1 MKSGLN
7 GQPTVARR
15 STHFMATFYYE
26 MAIGNA
32 GHSLAKFEYITRTGK
47 YQYSASGEIKEDLIY
62 KESSNM
68 PSWASGKTDGGYDM
82 KSATFWNEADLS
94 KEKVPFKQITM
105 ALPNELS
112 YEENIAIMQQYMK
125 THFEGYPYT
134 MAIHDKEATLT
145 DGERNIHAHIM
156 FSERKID
163 VTREE
168 PDRISYFK
176 RSSVKKDGTKTG
188 GYLKSREFKPKEKL
202 IELRKNWESII
213 NEEYRKR
220 GMTERVSCEKLE
232 VQRAEALAN
241 KDFIRAAELDRP
253 AQKKMNPS
261 TVYKNAQTI
270 KSFKQYLFENK
281 FDEAQFLI
289 DITND
294 DSVKSYLLC
303 HQYMDLK
310 KRIARERFLSKD
322 DLKIVEKAEALQ
334 STLSTKLQEAKT
346 FNRKVGTTATD
357 GDSIH
362 NRIKRLEERS
372 KRIEAEIAQINSR
385 VLTQSELIKRYKKQQ
400 ATKRLYKARLLRN
413 KRPTTFKPSRI
424 TSVPIRTQRLQT
436 NISKE
441 ALIHNLYKQR
451 YVFNKATFDSTC
463 NSIMNR
469 ITKGEYRKQIE
480 RLRSLTAKYNK
491 FKDPSVLSDMKQTE
505 RWLSQKKEYL
515 LPKIQKQAA
524 VELDTMKRSVQRIDR
539 NLEVLTSSDKSLY
552 KAYKEVTRADKT
564 PKYKEAV
571 LRSYS
576 LHPSDV
582 SRLHKL
588 QNRLESLTNKI
599 DSMKAVRS
607 VETTDRK
614 VDRLEKLQTNI
625 TKKIQTIDTS
635 VPMDKVGTITKH
647 DVFEAIKQRKAD
659 ILAELRP
666 LRQEYAKYDHKKVTY
681 QSTLN
686 SVMNRITKGEYKR
699 NIEVL
704 RSLKQKQSLAFKQQ
718 EKARF
723 EGNTSDMNRYSAESA
738 AYTKEMQKVEA
749 WLQATY
755 SKLNT
760 PTIQQQAMKEY
771 ESINQR
777 NQSVSEQIH
786 RLETDYK
793 HLDTLKKKLY
803 HYGNSNSNSNANKQ
817 GTSIM
822 KQFLKRGTPQSRI
835 NGLLKRLHNLTN
847 KVTANDHAITAHIKF
862 TKDKPKWR
870 ERTIEDGIEI

>member
-1 MKSGLN
+1 
-7 GQPTVARR
+7 
-15 STHFMATFYYE
+15 MATFYYE

-68 PSWASGKTDGGYDM
+68 PSWASGKLDGGYDM

-163 VTREE
+163 LTREE

-202 IELRKNWESII
+202 IELRRNWESII
-213 NEEYRKR
+213 NEEYKKR
-220 GMTERVSCEKLE
+220 GMNERISCEKLE
-232 VQRAEALAN
+232 VQRAEALVN
-241 KDFIRAAELDRP
+241 KDFLRAAELDRP

-289 DITND
+289 AITND

-310 KRIARERFLSKD
+310 KRIARERFLSTS
-322 DLKIVEKAEALQ
+322 DLTTVDKAEALQ
-334 STLSTKLQEAKT
+334 AKLSTKLQEAKS
-346 FNRKVGTTATD
+346 FNRKVGSISTN
-357 GDSIH
+357 GSSIH
-362 NRIKRLEERS
+362 ERIKRLEERA

-385 VLTQSELIKRYKKQQ
+385 VLTQTELIKRYKKQQ
-400 ATKRLYKARLLRN
+400 TTKRLYKARLLRN
-413 KRPTTFKPSRI
+413 KRPTTF
-424 TSVPIRTQRLQT
+424 TSANIKAIPVRTHRLQT

-480 RLRSLTAKYNK
+480 RLRSLTIKYNAY
-491 FKDPSVLSDMKQTE
+491 KDPSVLAEIRQTE

-524 VELDTMKRSVQRIDR
+524 VELDSMKRSVQRIDH
-539 NLEVLTSSDKSLY
+539 NLEVLTSSDKALY
-552 KAYKEVTRADKT
+552 KAYKAITRTNKT

-576 LHPSDV
+576 LHTNDV

-607 VETTDRK
+607 VERTARK

-625 TKKIQTIDTS
+625 AKKIQTIDTS
-635 VPMDKVGTITKH
+635 VPIDTPGMITKH

-666 LRQEYAKYDHKKVTY
+666 LRQEYANYEHKKVTY

-704 RSLKQKQSLAFKQQ
+704 RSLKQKQSLAFREQK
-718 EKARF
+718 KARF
-723 EGNTSDMNRYSAESA
+723 VGNTSDMNRYSAESA

-760 PTIQQQAMKEY
+760 PTIQQQAMREY
-771 ESINQR
+771 ESILQR
-777 NQSVSEQIH
+777 NQSVSEQIN

-793 HLDTLKKKLY
+793 HLDVLKKKLY
-803 HYGNSNSNSNANKQ
+803 HFGNSNSNANKH
-817 GTSIM
+817 GAGVM
-822 KQFLKRGTPQSRI
+822 KQFLNRGTPQSRI
-835 NGLLKRLHNLTN
+835 NGLLKRLHNVTN
-847 KVTANDHAITAHIKF
+847 KITANDHAITAHIKF

>member
-1 MKSGLN
+1 
-7 GQPTVARR
+7 
-15 STHFMATFYYE
+15 MATFYYE

-68 PSWASGKTDGGYDM
+68 PSWASGKLDGGYDM

-163 VTREE
+163 LTREE

-202 IELRKNWESII
+202 IELRRNWESII
-213 NEEYRKR
+213 NEEYKKR
-220 GMTERVSCEKLE
+220 GMNERVSCEKLE
-232 VQRAEALAN
+232 VQRAEALVN
-241 KDFIRAAELDRP
+241 KDFLRAAELDRP

-289 DITND
+289 AITND

-310 KRIARERFLSKD
+310 KRIARERFLSTS
-322 DLKIVEKAEALQ
+322 DLTTVDKAEALQ
-334 STLSTKLQEAKT
+334 AKLSTKLQEAKS
-346 FNRKVGTTATD
+346 FNRKVGAISTN
-357 GDSIH
+357 GSSIH
-362 NRIKRLEERS
+362 ERIKRLEERA

-385 VLTQSELIKRYKKQQ
+385 VLTQTELIKRYKKQQ
-400 ATKRLYKARLLRN
+400 TTKRLYKARLLRN
-413 KRPTTFKPSRI
+413 KRSTTF
-424 TSVPIRTQRLQT
+424 TSANIKAIPIRTHRLQT

-480 RLRSLTAKYNK
+480 RLRSLTIKYNAY
-491 FKDPSVLSDMKQTE
+491 KDPSVLAEIRQTE

-524 VELDTMKRSVQRIDR
+524 VELDSMKRSVQRIDH
-539 NLEVLTSSDKSLY
+539 NLEVLTSSDKALY
-552 KAYKEVTRADKT
+552 KAYKAITRTDKT

-576 LHPSDV
+576 LHTNDV

-588 QNRLESLTNKI
+588 RNRLESLTNKI

-607 VETTDRK
+607 VERTARK

-625 TKKIQTIDTS
+625 AKKIQTIDTS
-635 VPMDKVGTITKH
+635 VPIDTPGMITKH

-666 LRQEYAKYDHKKVTY
+666 LRQEYANYEHKKVTY

-704 RSLKQKQSLAFKQQ
+704 RSLKQKQSLAFREQK
-718 EKARF
+718 KARF
-723 EGNTSDMNRYSAESA
+723 VGNTSDMNRYSAESA
-738 AYTKEMQKVEA
+738 AYTKEMQKVET

-760 PTIQQQAMKEY
+760 PTIQQQAMREY
-771 ESINQR
+771 ESILQR
-777 NQSVSEQIH
+777 NQSVSEQIN

-793 HLDTLKKKLY
+793 HLDVLKKKLY
-803 HYGNSNSNSNANKQ
+803 HFGNSNSNANKH
-817 GTSIM
+817 GAGVM
-822 KQFLKRGTPQSRI
+822 KQFLNRGTPQSRI
-835 NGLLKRLHNLTN
+835 NDLLKRLHNVTN

>member
-1 MKSGLN
+1 MKSSLN

-163 VTREE
+163 LTREE

-220 GMTERVSCEKLE
+220 GMKERVSCEKLE

-241 KDFIRAAELDRP
+241 KDFLRAAELDRP

-289 DITND
+289 SITND
-294 DSVKSYLLC
+294 DSLKSYLLC

-322 DLKIVEKAEALQ
+322 DLKTVEKAESLQ

-346 FNRKVGTTATD
+346 FNSKVGTTATD

-372 KRIEAEIAQINSR
+372 KRIEEEITNINSR
-385 VLTQSELIKRYKKQQ
+385 VITQSELIKRYKKQQ
-400 ATKRLYKARLLRN
+400 ATKRIYKARLLRN

-552 KAYKEVTRADKT
+552 KAYKEVTRTDKT

-576 LHPSDV
+576 LHPNDV
-582 SRLHKL
+582 NRLHKL

-607 VETTDRK
+607 VETTARK
-614 VDRLEKLQTNI
+614 IERLEKLQTNV

-749 WLQATY
+749 WLQSTY
-755 SKLNT
+755 AKLNT
-760 PTIQQQAMKEY
+760 PTIQQQAMREY

-777 NQSVSEQIH
+777 NQNVSEQIH
-786 RLETDYK
+786 QLETDYK

-803 HYGNSNSNSNANKQ
+803 HYGNSNSNVNKQ

-870 ERTIEDGIEI
+870 ERSIEDGIEI

>member
-1 MKSGLN
+1 
-7 GQPTVARR
+7 
-15 STHFMATFYYE
+15 MATFYYE

-68 PSWASGKTDGGYDM
+68 PSWASGKLDGGYDM

-163 VTREE
+163 LTREE

-202 IELRKNWESII
+202 IELRRNWESII
-213 NEEYRKR
+213 NEEYKKR
-220 GMTERVSCEKLE
+220 GMNERVSCEKLE
-232 VQRAEALAN
+232 VQRAEALVN
-241 KDFIRAAELDRP
+241 KDFLRAAELDRP

-289 DITND
+289 AITND

-310 KRIARERFLSKD
+310 KRIARERFLSTS
-322 DLKIVEKAEALQ
+322 DLTTVDKAEALQ
-334 STLSTKLQEAKT
+334 AKLSTKLQEAKS
-346 FNRKVGTTATD
+346 FNRKVGSISTN
-357 GDSIH
+357 GSSIH
-362 NRIKRLEERS
+362 ERIKRLEERA

-385 VLTQSELIKRYKKQQ
+385 VLTQTELIKRYKKQQ
-400 ATKRLYKARLLRN
+400 TTKRLYKARLLRN
-413 KRPTTFKPSRI
+413 KRPTTF
-424 TSVPIRTQRLQT
+424 TSANIKAIPVRTHRLQT

-480 RLRSLTAKYNK
+480 RLRSLTIKYNAY
-491 FKDPSVLSDMKQTE
+491 KDPSVLAEIRQTE

-524 VELDTMKRSVQRIDR
+524 VELDSMKHSVQRIDH
-539 NLEVLTSSDKSLY
+539 NLEVLTSSDKALY
-552 KAYKEVTRADKT
+552 KAYKAITRTDKT

-576 LHPSDV
+576 LHTNDL

-607 VETTDRK
+607 VERTARK

-625 TKKIQTIDTS
+625 AKKIQTIDTS
-635 VPMDKVGTITKH
+635 VPIDTPGMITKH

-666 LRQEYAKYDHKKVTY
+666 LRQEYANYEHKKVTY

-704 RSLKQKQSLAFKQQ
+704 RSLKQKQSLAFREQK
-718 EKARF
+718 KARF
-723 EGNTSDMNRYSAESA
+723 VGNTSDMNRYSAESA

-760 PTIQQQAMKEY
+760 PTIQQQAMREY
-771 ESINQR
+771 ESILQR
-777 NQSVSEQIH
+777 NQSVSEQIN

-793 HLDTLKKKLY
+793 HLDVLKKKLY
-803 HYGNSNSNSNANKQ
+803 HFGNSNSNANKH
-817 GTSIM
+817 GAGVM
-822 KQFLKRGTPQSRI
+822 KQFLNRGTPQSRI
-835 NGLLKRLHNLTN
+835 NGLLKRLHNVTN
-847 KVTANDHAITAHIKF
+847 KITANDHAITAHIKF

>member
-1 MKSGLN
+1 
-7 GQPTVARR
+7 
-15 STHFMATFYYE
+15 MATFYYE

-68 PSWASGKTDGGYDM
+68 PSWASGKTDDGYDM

-310 KRIARERFLSKD
+310 KRIARERFLSKS
-322 DLKIVEKAEALQ
+322 DLKTVEKAEALQ
-334 STLSTKLQEAKT
+334 STVSTKLQEAKT
-346 FNRKVGTTATD
+346 FNSKVGTTATD
-357 GDSIH
+357 GNSIH

-480 RLRSLTAKYNK
+480 RLRNLTAKYNT
-491 FKDPSVLSDMKQTE
+491 FKDPSILSDMKQTE
-505 RWLSQKKEYL
+505 RWLSQKKSYL

-524 VELDTMKRSVQRIDR
+524 IELDSMKRSVQRIDR
-539 NLEVLTSSDKSLY
+539 NLEVLTRSDKALY

-576 LHPSDV
+576 LHPSDLN
-582 SRLHKL
+582 RLNKL
-588 QNRLESLTNKI
+588 QNRLESLSNKI

-607 VETTDRK
+607 VETTARK

-625 TKKIQTIDTS
+625 TRKIQTIDTS
-635 VPMDKVGTITKH
+635 APMDKVGTITKH

-666 LRQEYAKYDHKKVTY
+666 LRQEYANYSNKNVTY

-699 NIEVL
+699 NIELL

-723 EGNTSDMNRYSAESA
+723 DGNTSDMNRYSAESA

-749 WLQATY
+749 WLQSTY
-755 SKLNT
+755 AKLNT
-760 PTIQQQAMKEY
+760 PTIQQQAMREY

-777 NQSVSEQIH
+777 NQSVSDQIH

-793 HLDTLKKKLY
+793 HLDTLKNKLY
-803 HYGNSNSNSNANKQ
+803 HYGNSNSNANKH
-817 GTSIM
+817 GTSVM